1 MPSCGATSSSP
12 IPSWSWWRRGSA
24 AGRRTASRTV
34 LVHGDFK
41 PGNALLDGDRIVA
54 LLDWELAHLGDPAED
69 LGWVTQPLR
78 AGEHQIAGAW
88 ERAQLLDRYRAATG
102 WEVDESAVD
111 WWNVLACYKTAV
123 MQVSGL
129 NAFVEGH
136 ADELYRP
143 TAAVLRTMFDL
154 IGA

>member
-1 MPSCGATSSSP
+1 M
-12 IPSWSWWRRGSA
+12 
-24 AGRRTASRTV
+24 
-34 LVHGDFK
+34 
-41 PGNALLDGDRIVA
+41 A

-78 AGEHQIAGAW
+78 AGEHQIAGSW
-88 ERAQLLDRYRAATG
+88 ERRQLLDRYQVTTG
-102 WEVDESAVD
+102 WSVDEAAVD

-129 NAFVEGH
+129 AAFASGRS
-136 ADELYRP
+136 DDLYRP